1 MSVGHRI
8 CSQLPAEASALTY
21 LAGFHMPYYYES
33 VGYISWFKK
42 KTCSLDAIHTWEKK
56 CSLKAKMLFEK
67 LSILVK
73 KVKKY
78 IKFFLNKISI

>member
-1 MSVGHRI
+1 MSVDPCI

-21 LAGFHMPYYYES
+21 LVGFHMPYYYEC
-33 VGYISWFKK
+33 VGYISWIKRK
-42 KTCSLDAIHTWEKK
+42 PCSIDAIHTWEK

-78 IKFFLNKISI
+78 IKFFLNKISV